1 MENRKTVA
9 DDTALISRAKNGDE
23 QAFAD
28 VVRGYHAFVY
38 AIVIGIMKDSD
49 DAEEVVQD
57 VFVNA
62 YRGLP
67 QLENAS
73 KFKGWLAEIA
83 RNCARDR
90 LRGQRVD
97 IVSINEVSE
106 HSFQAPG
113 SPDAQLIRDEQR
125 ALIRSVMESLSAKD
139 KEIVKGYYL
148 DGASYDELIRTHGLS
163 YKAISVRLSRAKRK
177 LAKRLRH
184 LLTGVCVTPSMTFK
198 QIGTGGLT
206 VMKIGT
212 VPKITVGTA
221 AIIGIAFIGIHQ
233 FISSKEDS
241 SPTVEI
247 VTSTPSEATHSVAR
261 TNTNRRTV
269 TAPRRAKK
277 PQITAAEMEQ
287 IENFFAQLDEAGTQQ
302 NAGFAEVAET
312 KGIFPA
318 GTNDNADDEPETSKS
333 DSGPTP
339 DRQKEVDSIVERLYD
354 GTDEYKRLME
364 IRMADVP
371 LTPEVYER
379 KMQAVRRI
387 DTLDS
392 ELPDLL
398 SRYYLITRDMDG
410 FQQLLPLFEGVIE
423 IELIPVTQEGS
434 ILNMRTTP
442 VRFLMGDT

>member
-1 MENRKTVA
+1 MTDVKT
-9 DDTALISRAKNGDE
+9 LIFRAQAGDE

-28 VVRGYHAFVY
+28 LLRAHYAFVY
-38 AIVIGIMKDSD
+38 AIVMGIVGNPE

-67 QLENAS
+67 RYEERT
-73 KFKGWLAEIA
+73 KFKPWLAKIA
-83 RNCARDR
+83 RNRALNWMRD
-90 LRGQRVD
+90 QKSEN
-97 IVSINEVSE
+97 VSINDVRE
-106 HSFQAPG
+106 HKLQT
-113 SPDAQLIRDEQR
+113 PDALAEKLIIAEHRELILD
-125 ALIRSVMESLSAKD
+125 ALGTLSPKD
-139 KEIVKGYYL
+139 RKIAHSYYF
-148 DGASYDELIRTHGLS
+148 DGASYDELIRTHRLS

-184 LLTGVCVTPSMTFK
+184 LLTGVFVSPSMTFK

-212 VPKITVGTA
+212 VSKITAGTV

-247 VTSTPSEATHSVAR
+247 VTSASSEATHSVPR
-261 TNTNRRTV
+261 TNATRKTI
-269 TAPRRAKK
+269 TAPQRAEK
-277 PQITAAEMEQ
+277 PQITAAEMAQ

-302 NAGFAEVAET
+302 DAGLAEVTEAM
-312 KGIFPA
+312 GIFSA
-318 GTNDNADDEPETSKS
+318 GTVDNSDDEPESSKS
-333 DSGPTP
+333 DSGLTLE
-339 DRQKEVDSIVERLYD
+339 RQNEVDSIVERLYD

-364 IRMADVP
+364 IRTADVP
-371 LTPEVYER
+371 WTPEVHEQ
-379 KMQAVRRI
+379 KIQAERRI

-410 FQQLLPLFEGVIE
+410 FQQLLPLFEGVMA

-442 VRFLMGDT
+442 IRFLMGDT